1 MTKTERVTE
10 PKELFDYLDSTKYEV
25 SDARMVNDDTVEVHY
40 TNTEEFIEQDN
51 KTNIVIAAFTTAYA
65 RLKLY
70 DSSIRGLDLPTFHAG
85 VSWRV
90 DVAWG
95 PRKRERR
102 RNANP
107 SPRSRF

>member
-1 MTKTERVTE
+1 MADIDDSLERI
-10 PKELFDYLDSTKYEV
+10 KGIHGEV
-25 SDARMVNDDTVEVHY
+25 
-40 TNTEEFIEQDN
+40 
-51 KTNIVIAAFTTAYA
+51 
-65 RLKLY
+65 KLY
-70 DSSIRGLDLPTFHAG
+70 KDDPALPVYRWGLEKGMYTDDEAEIIIKGHISSIRGLDLPTFHAG